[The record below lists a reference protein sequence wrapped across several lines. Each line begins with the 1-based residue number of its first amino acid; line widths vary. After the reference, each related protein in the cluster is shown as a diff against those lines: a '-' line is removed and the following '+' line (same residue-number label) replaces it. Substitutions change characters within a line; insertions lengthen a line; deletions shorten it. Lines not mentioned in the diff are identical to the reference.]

1 MAVETFTDSDGIER
15 IRKNPAPT
23 ITFNDKDWSVNFNVQ
38 KDDYTVGDNTDMT
51 LAENDLDDALF
62 NLVNHAIVCSYHLTE
77 EEMQMIC
84 PNVVEITE

>member
-1 MAVETFTDSDGIER
+1 MAVETFTNSDGIER

-23 ITFNDKDWSVNFNVQ
+23 ITFNNKDWRVEFDVN

-51 LAENDLDDALF
+51 LAENVIDDALF
-62 NLVNHAIVCSYHLTE
+62 TLVNHAIVCSYHLTE

-84 PNVVEITE
+84 PNVIEITE